1 MTVQINNHSRRSIGF
16 VTEIV
21 AHILTEYHVFGNYSA
36 GTIYEG
42 DLKIEWRT
50 EDDILIFTVTDL

>member
-21 AHILTEYHVFGNYSA
+21 AHILTEYHVFGISSA
-36 GTIYEG
+36 CTVRSG
-42 DLKIEWRT
+42 DLEIEWRT
-50 EDDILIFTVTDL
+50 EEGILIFTITDL